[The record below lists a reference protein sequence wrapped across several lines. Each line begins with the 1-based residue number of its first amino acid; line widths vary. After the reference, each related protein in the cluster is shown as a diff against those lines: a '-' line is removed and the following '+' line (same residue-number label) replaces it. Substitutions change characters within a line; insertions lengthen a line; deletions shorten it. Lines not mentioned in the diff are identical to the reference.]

1 MREYRSAIFID
12 ESNEKL
18 RRLEKY
24 VKGREACAKSGWA
37 KEEVSAGYVRLRLR
51 EYREKLE
58 RDSTEHF
65 SW

>member
-24 VKGREACAKSGWA
+24 VKGREACAKSG
-37 KEEVSAGYVRLRLR
+37 
-51 EYREKLE
+51 
-58 RDSTEHF
+58 
-65 SW
+65 